1 MKDHSPRGNSVS
13 ARPVSTRGKIFLD
26 EQMFIFF
33 VPVEDRTPT
42 DGYEATREDAMI
54 EFAKSWRR
62 E

>member
-1 MKDHSPRGNSVS
+1 
-13 ARPVSTRGKIFLD
+13 
-26 EQMFIFF
+26 MFIFF

-42 DGYEATREDAMI
+42 DGYDATREDAMI